1 MHHSTGRGR
10 LWAAGLAI
18 AGLGLLVAAC
28 STTNGEDADGD
39 PNDDGSDPTPT
50 RIAERLIPGT
60 TDWPT
65 DWSNSSID
73 LDELL
78 VGLPGRVDSRD
89 GIRPIDNPVFETVA
103 DASDWLIDR
112 EPIIMLKVDG
122 QARAYPLQILI
133 SHEIVND
140 EFNGVPVAITYCPLC
155 NSAVGFDR
163 RVDGKTLRF
172 GVSGL
177 LRNSDLVMWDD
188 DTTSLWQ
195 QISGEGIVGVHNGVQ
210 LDLIP
215 TPIVRFGDFAEQYPD
230 GEVLSQDT
238 GFGFAYGR
246 NPYAFY
252 DTSTSPFLFDGELDD
267 RYPPMERVVGVTVD
281 DVNKAYPFSV
291 IQEARVVNDQVGDVP
306 VVVMW
311 GADDTASALSA
322 STIAAGDAIGTG
334 IGFDRTV
341 NGQVLT
347 FTSVGVDVFEDQE
360 TGTTWDLLGK
370 SINGPLA
377 GEALVPLIQ
386 TNEFWFAWAAFNVGS
401 PVFTG

>member
-1 MHHSTGRGR
+1 MWNWIGLRRWQT
-10 LWAAGLAI
+10 AGLAL
-18 AGLGLLVAAC
+18 AALAMVAAAC
-28 STTNGEDADGD
+28 SSGNGEGLDDD
-39 PNDDGSDPTPT
+39 PIDGSSTPSSLG
-50 RIAERLIPGT
+50 ERVIQGT

-65 DWSNSSID
+65 DWSQRSID

-89 GIRPIDNPVFETVA
+89 GIRPIDDPAFETV
-103 DASDWLIDR
+103 DGASEWLVDR
-112 EPIIMLKVDG
+112 EPIILLEIGDS
-122 QARAYPLQILI
+122 ARAYPLQILI

-163 RVDGKTLRF
+163 RVDGETLRF

-188 DTTSLWQ
+188 ATTSLWQ
-195 QISGEGIVGVHNGVQ
+195 QISGEAIVGVHTGTQ

-215 TPIVRFGDFAEQYPD
+215 TPIVRFGDFAAQYPD
-230 GEVLSQDT
+230 GEVLSQET
-238 GFGFAYGR
+238 GFGIAYGR

-252 DTSTSPFLFDGELDD
+252 DTSSAPFLFNGAIDD
-267 RYPPMERVVGVTVD
+267 RYPAMERVVGVIVGD
-281 DVNKAYPFSV
+281 ANKAYPFSV
-291 IQEARVVNDQVGDVP
+291 IQETRVVNDEIAGVP

-311 GADDTASALSA
+311 GADDTASALS
-322 STIAAGDAIGTG
+322 SPSISEGDAIGTG
-334 IGFDRTV
+334 IAFERTL

-347 FTSVGVDVFEDQE
+347 FTQVEPDVFEDEQ

-370 SINGPLA
+370 AIAGPLA
-377 GEALVPLIQ
+377 GEELVPLVQ
-386 TNEFWFAWAAFNVGS
+386 TNEFWFAWAAFNEGS

>member
-1 MHHSTGRGR
+1 MQRSTGRGR

-18 AGLGLLVAAC
+18 AALALFAGAC
-28 STTNGEDADGD
+28 STSNGEDAGGD
-39 PNDDGSDPTPT
+39 PTDDGSPPTPPS
-50 RIAERLIPGT
+50 IGERVIPGT

-65 DWSNSSID
+65 DWSNRSID

-78 VGLPGRVDSRD
+78 VGLPGRTDSRD
-89 GIRPIDNPVFETVA
+89 GIRPIDSPVFETVEG
-103 DASDWLIDR
+103 ASDWLVDR
-112 EPIIMLKVDG
+112 EPIILLELDG
-122 QARAYPLQILI
+122 RARAYPLQILI

-140 EFNGVPVAITYCPLC
+140 EFGGTPIAITYCPLC

-163 RVDGKTLRF
+163 RVDGQTLRF

-177 LRNSDLVMWDD
+177 LRKSDLVMWDD
-188 DTTSLWQ
+188 ATTSLWQ
-195 QISGEGIVGVHNGVQ
+195 QISGEAIVGVHTGTQ

-215 TPIVRFGDFAEQYPD
+215 TPIVSFGDFAAQYPD
-230 GEVLSQDT
+230 GEVLSQET

-252 DTSTSPFLFDGELDD
+252 DTSSAPFLFDGELDD
-267 RYPPMERVVGVTVD
+267 RYPPMERVVAVTVGD
-281 DVNKAYPFSV
+281 ANKAYPFSV
-291 IQEARVVNDQVGDVP
+291 IEETRVVNDEVGDVP

-334 IGFDRTV
+334 IGFERTV

-347 FTSVGVDVFEDQE
+347 FSSVGVDVFEDQE
-360 TGTTWDLLGK
+360 TGTKWGLLGNA
-370 SINGPLA
+370 IDGPLA
-377 GEALVPLIQ
+377 GEELVPLIQ
-386 TNEFWFAWAAFNVGS
+386 TNEFWFAWAAFNDGS

>member
-1 MHHSTGRGR
+1 
-10 LWAAGLAI
+10 
-18 AGLGLLVAAC
+18 
-28 STTNGEDADGD
+28 
-39 PNDDGSDPTPT
+39 
-50 RIAERLIPGT
+50 LIPGT